1 MNTVRI
7 PKVIQ
12 FGEDALSQAEYPKN
26 ALVVTTV
33 PPELSDKWLGKMGI
47 QDYILY
53 DKVQPEPSIEMV
65 KEVIEEYKSKNI
77 SAMIGLG
84 GGSSMDVVKYA
95 ASEMGVEKILIPT
108 TFGTGAEMT
117 TYCVLKFDGKK
128 KLLREDRF
136 LADRAVIDSYFMNGT
151 PEQVIKSSVCD
162 ACAQATEGYD
172 SKLGNDLTKTLCKQA
187 FDVLYDAI
195 MNDKPENYPYGS
207 MLSGMGFG
215 NCSTTLGHAL
225 SYVFSNEGVPHGYS
239 LSSCT
244 TVAHKH
250 NKSIFYDRFKE
261 IIEKMGFDKLE
272 LKADVDQAADVVMT
286 DKGHLDPNPIPI
298 SKEDVVKCLNDIKAG
313 NL

>member
-1 MNTVRI
+1 MDTVRV

-65 KEVIEEYKSKNI
+65 KEVINEYKSKNI

-95 ASEMGVEKILIPT
+95 ASEMNVEKILIPT

>member
-1 MNTVRI
+1 MDTVRV

-47 QDYILY
+47 QDYLLY

-172 SKLGNDLTKTLCKQA
+172 GKLGNDLTKTLCKQA

-261 IIEKMGFDKLE
+261 IIEKMGFDKLD

>member
-1 MNTVRI
+1 MDTVRL

-65 KEVIEEYKSKNI
+65 KQVIDEYKSKNI

-95 ASEMGVEKILIPT
+95 ASEMNVEKILIPT

-272 LKADVDQAADVVMT
+272 LKADVDEAADVVMT
-286 DKGHLDPNPIPI
+286 DKGHLDPNPISI
-298 SKEDVVKCLNDIKAG
+298 SKEDVVNCLNDIKAG

>member
-1 MNTVRI
+1 MDTVRI

-33 PPELSDKWLGKMGI
+33 PPELSDKWLARMGI
-47 QDYILY
+47 QDYLLY

-65 KEVIEEYKSKNI
+65 KEVIEEYRSKNI

-95 ASEMGVEKILIPT
+95 ASEMNVEKILIPT

-128 KLLREDRF
+128 KLLREDKF

>member
-1 MNTVRI
+1 MDTIRI

-33 PPELSDKWLGKMGI
+33 PPELSDKWLGRMGI
-47 QDYILY
+47 QDYLLC
-53 DKVQPEPSIEMV
+53 DKVKPEPSIEMV
-65 KEVIEEYKSKNI
+65 KEIIEEYKSKNI

-95 ASEMGVEKILIPT
+95 ASEIGVEKILIPT

-187 FDVLYDAI
+187 FEVLYDAI

-272 LKADVDQAADVVMT
+272 LKSDVDQAADVVMT
-286 DKGHLDPNPIPI
+286 DRGHLDPNPISI
-298 SKEDVVKCLNDIKAG
+298 SKEDVVKCLNDIKTG